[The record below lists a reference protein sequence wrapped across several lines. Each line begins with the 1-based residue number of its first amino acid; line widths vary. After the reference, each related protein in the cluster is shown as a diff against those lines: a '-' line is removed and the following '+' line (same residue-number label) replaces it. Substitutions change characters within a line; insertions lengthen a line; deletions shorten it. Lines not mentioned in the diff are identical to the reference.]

1 MKELDREDRMRLM
14 RFVCSFAWADLEV
27 KDAER
32 KMIRKLVK
40 KLGLD
45 AGEVAE
51 VEGWLEVPPRAEELD
66 PADVP
71 RAHRRL
77 FLETVRS
84 VIVADGEVDQDEAEN
99 LVLFEMLL
107 GE

>member
-27 KDAER
+27 KDQER
-32 KMIRKLVK
+32 KLIKRLVK
-40 KLGLD
+40 KLGLEGDEQTQVD
-45 AGEVAE
+45 A
-51 VEGWLEVPPRAEELD
+51 WLEVPPRAEELD
-66 PADVP
+66 PADIP
-71 RAHRRL
+71 RAHRKL

>member
-1 MKELDREDRMRLM
+1 MKDLDREDRMRLM
-14 RFVCSFAWADLEV
+14 RFVCSFARADLEV

-32 KMIRKLVK
+32 KLIKRLVK
-40 KLGLD
+40 KLDLD
-45 AGEVAE
+45 DKELAQVD
-51 VEGWLEVPPRAEELD
+51 GWLEVPPRAEELD
-66 PADVP
+66 PADIP
-71 RAHRRL
+71 RAHRKL

-84 VIVADGEVDQDEAEN
+84 VIIADGEVDQDEAEN